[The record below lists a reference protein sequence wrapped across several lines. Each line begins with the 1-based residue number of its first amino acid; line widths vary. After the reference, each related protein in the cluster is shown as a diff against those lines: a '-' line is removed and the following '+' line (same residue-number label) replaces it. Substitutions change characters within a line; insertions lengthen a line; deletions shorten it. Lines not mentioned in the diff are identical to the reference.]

1 MHTKKLLAAALL
13 AVTAAAAAVMA
24 GTAQAAPQAAP
35 PAPATVDLPV
45 VGCPTTFGVPP
56 TTAPARPA
64 LRPVAVPAAMAAR
77 LSVYADTEA
86 RTELVA
92 PRGWSCTAI
101 DATDGSGGVAVYPH
115 GEKLPREWS
124 SDWPLARTSAAS
136 AVIGLQTSACYGCTL
151 SQACRVFPAAAA
163 AIRGYLPCPARPA
176 AEKVTPIAA
185 GIAGFV
191 DPPGTAGD
199 GVPSGGQYSARGV
212 MTYHPRSADGSWMET
227 CTLPAADAAECTA
240 ILTNFLTWYGQR

>member
-1 MHTKKLLAAALL
+1 MRGPLIAVALL
-13 AVTAAAAAVMA
+13 AVASSVMA
-24 GTAQAAPQAAP
+24 GMAGMANVAQA
-35 PAPATVDLPV
+35 APATVDLPV
-45 VGCPTTFGVPP
+45 VSCPTTFGVPP
-56 TTAPARPA
+56 TSAPALPA
-64 LRPVAVPAAMAAR
+64 LRPVAVPAGMAAR

-86 RTELVA
+86 RMELVA

-101 DATDGSGGVAVYPH
+101 DAADGSGGVAVYPR
-115 GEKLPREWS
+115 GEKLPKGWS
-124 SDWPLARTSAAS
+124 DKWSLARTSAVS

-151 SQACRVFPAAAA
+151 GQACRVFPAAAA
-163 AIRGYLPCPARPA
+163 AMRGFPPCPARPA
-176 AEKVTPIAA
+176 AEKVTPVAA

-227 CTLPAADAAECTA
+227 CTLPSAQTTECTSVLA
-240 ILTNFLTWYGQR
+240 AFLTWYGQR